1 MRRFVRQ
8 AFLAALVPGCLLLSA
23 AAPSVTP
30 PAFSWTDYARPHR
43 LIDIGGRRLNL
54 LCLGSGTPTVILDG
68 GLGDDITA
76 WRKVHAELA
85 RTTRVCAYDR
95 AGYGFSD
102 PGPLPRSASALS
114 DDLQRLISAAHLK
127 APYVIV
133 GGSIAGLHTRLF
145 VDRHL
150 KDVAGAVLVDPS
162 FEHQVARYEDA
173 TPAYRA
179 SAEQQLVTY
188 QTCITGLRN
197 GTPPQSSKLWKEC
210 VGEPEPDLPAKVTD
224 ALVARITPDFYR
236 SALSEVSEF
245 EGESSDEVDAS
256 RRSWGNLP
264 LIVLTAGDTGPPD
277 HDQAIRNRL
286 WMEAHDRIAALS
298 TRGVHRIVSNATHHI
313 QLSQPD
319 AVIAAVHEVIA
330 AARAKKKDQLP
341 RP

>member
-1 MRRFVRQ
+1 MRKFVRP
-8 AFLAALVPGCLLLSA
+8 AFLAAFVAGCLLSSA
-23 AAPSVTP
+23 AARSAASLTF
-30 PAFSWTDYARPHR
+30 AWTDYARPHR
-43 LIDIGGRRLNL
+43 LIDVGGRRLNL
-54 LCLGSGTPTVILDG
+54 FCLGSGTPTVILDS

-76 WRKVHAELA
+76 WRRVHAELA

-102 PGPLPRSASALS
+102 PGPMPRSASALS
-114 DDLQRLISAAHLK
+114 DDLERLIRAARLK

-150 KDVAGAVLVDPS
+150 KEMGGVVLVDPS

-179 SAEQQLVTY
+179 SAEQQLATY
-188 QTCITGLRN
+188 QSCIAGLGD
-197 GTPPQSSKLWKEC
+197 GTPPQTSQVWKDC
-210 VGEPEPDLPAKVTD
+210 IGDSEPDLPATVTH

-236 SALSEVSEF
+236 SALSEVLEF
-245 EGESSDEVDAS
+245 EGESGDEVDAS

-264 LIVLTAGDTGPPD
+264 LIVLTAGGTGTPD
-277 HDQAIRNRL
+277 RDQAIRNRV

-298 TRGVHRIVSNATHHI
+298 TRGVNRVVPNATHHI
-313 QLSQPD
+313 QLSRPD
-319 AVIAAVHEVIA
+319 AVVAAVNEVIEA
-330 AARAKKKDQLP
+330 VRTNERDQLS
-341 RP
+341 RQ